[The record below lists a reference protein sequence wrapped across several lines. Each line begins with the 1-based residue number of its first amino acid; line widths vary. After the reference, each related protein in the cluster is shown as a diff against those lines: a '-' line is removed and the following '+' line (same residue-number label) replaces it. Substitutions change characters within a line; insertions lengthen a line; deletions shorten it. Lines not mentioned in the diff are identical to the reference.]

1 MTRNDP
7 SAVVPQFT
15 KSNNKMTLMCV
26 VLFDSSSL
34 IDLSPLTLKYIY
46 IFFFFIISDLIE
58 MFIGRHFWDQVPY
71 FFFNCISCFFALSR
85 T

>member
-15 KSNNKMTLMCV
+15 KTNNKMTLMCV

-34 IDLSPLTLKYIY
+34 IALNPLTLKCY
-46 IFFFFIISDLIE
+46 FFIISDLIE
-58 MFIGRHFWDQVPY
+58 MFIGGDFWDQVP
-71 FFFNCISCFFALSR
+71 FFFFF
-85 T
+85 